1 MSRKHVPYY
10 EDEGLMEIVD
20 YSTPRRGE
28 DLTSPNA
35 PRQVNT
41 TQPRDTVIVPS
52 TPAHRTTRV
61 IDDQFFITERIGPIT
76 LGSGDV
82 IDALDLSNEAGEIVS
97 IEVVTDNPYTGVY
110 LELDDYRNYTAEGV
124 TAAELLMRNRVT
136 PTDTRDFYAE
146 DMREDGNFVVKYSPS
161 SPQGYTS
168 KVRVQVRNDV
178 RGTNDL
184 FSLVSNNRVK
194 MRAGLPT
201 PRLLSHAGGWYLK
214 HQEIAGVAGGIN
226 LSKVMRKLGPHR
238 YESPIRNMEPLD
250 DANKQ
255 VGAYSPYM
263 NTALEVE
270 LVPSSTIIANVRMVG
285 GKVGETVSS
294 TSGAPTC
301 NTIPWPGRYV
311 GDTFV
316 PSEQQYIMYLD
327 RTEDETGT
335 AGGGTPFR
343 PSDEFLIDA
352 PMYFKKDDTIYF
364 PGKVQSVHFYDAGT
378 SAFVDFEGG
387 DPYVPGTD
395 GAAIFTVSPGLPFK
409 PPKVTIDNATAA
421 NQLET
426 FGTIDGKA
434 IRGSTSMKVSSTQH
448 LIQEVIIRR
457 KRSKTLLL

>member
-41 TQPRDTVIVPS
+41 TQPKDTVIVPS
-52 TPAHRTTRV
+52 SPAHRTTRV
-61 IDDQFFITERIGPIT
+61 IDDSFFITERIGPIT

-82 IDALDLSNEAGEIVS
+82 IDALDISNEAGDIVS

-110 LELDDYRNYTAEGV
+110 LEMDDYKNATSSGV

-136 PTDTRDFYAE
+136 PTDDRDFYAE
-146 DMREDGNFVVKYSPS
+146 DMREDGNFVVKFSPKT
-161 SPQGYTS
+161 PQRYTS
-168 KVRVQVRNDV
+168 KVRIQVRNDV

-214 HQEIAGVAGGIN
+214 HQEIAAAAGGKNI
-226 LSKVMRKLGPHR
+226 SKVMRKLGPYR
-238 YESPIRNMEPLD
+238 YEAPIRNMEPLD
-250 DANKQ
+250 DATKKI
-255 VGAYSPYM
+255 GAYSPYM
-263 NTALEVE
+263 NSALEVE
-270 LVPSSTIIANVRMVG
+270 LIESGALIANIRMVG
-285 GKVGETVSS
+285 GKVGETISS
-294 TSGAPTC
+294 TTDAPTC
-301 NTIPWPGRYV
+301 NTIAWPGRYV

-316 PSEQQYIMYLD
+316 PSEQQYIVYLD

-335 AGGGTPFR
+335 NANFR
-343 PSDEFLIDA
+343 PNDYFPIDL

-378 SAFVDFEGG
+378 SAFKDFLTGH
-387 DPYVPGTD
+387 PYLEGTD
-395 GAAIFTVSPGLPFK
+395 GAAIITVSPGLPFK
-409 PPKVTIDNATAA
+409 PPKITLDNATPA

-434 IRGSTSMKVSSTQH
+434 IRGLTIMKVSSSQH

>member
-1 MSRKHVPYY
+1 MRRKHVPYY
-10 EDEGLMEIVD
+10 EDEALMEIVD

-35 PRQVNT
+35 TRSSSS
-41 TQPRDTVIVPS
+41 DTVVVPS
-52 TPAHRTTRV
+52 SPAHRTSRV
-61 IDDQFFITERIGPIT
+61 INDSLFITERIGPVT

-110 LELDDYRNYTAEGV
+110 LEMDDYKNESSSGV
-124 TAAELLMRNRVT
+124 TAAELLMRNRVS
-136 PTDTRDFYAE
+136 PTDRRDFYAE
-146 DMREDGNFVVKYSPS
+146 DMREDGNFVVKYSPPE
-161 SPQGYTS
+161 PQTYTS
-168 KVRVQVRNDV
+168 KVRIQVRNDV
-178 RGTNDL
+178 RGTNDI
-184 FSLVSNNRVK
+184 FSLVANNRVK

-214 HQEIAGVAGGIN
+214 HQEIAGVAGGVNI
-226 LSKVMRKLGPHR
+226 SKVMRKLGPHR

-263 NTALEVE
+263 NSALEVE
-270 LVPSSTIIANVRMVG
+270 LIPSAALIANIRMVG
-285 GKVGETVSS
+285 GNPGETISS

-335 AGGGTPFR
+335 NANFR
-343 PSDEFLIDA
+343 PESEFNIDA

-387 DPYVPGTD
+387 HGYVPGTD
-395 GAAIFTVSPGLPFK
+395 GAAIITVSPGLPFK
-409 PPKVTIDNATAA
+409 PPKVTIDNATPA

-434 IRGSTSMKVSSTQH
+434 IRGSTSMKVSSSQH

-457 KRSKTLLL
+457 KRSKTLLA